1 MPQNIDVSFQLS
13 LGRFPLVVSDEET
26 IREAKRKLRTTFAS
40 QLLQVNMNAFRLN
53 VNGQYLSDESKKFK
67 DLTNVVNSGDVLH
80 LVKKN
85 SCAAAALDTEVP
97 ADE

>member
-1 MPQNIDVSFQLS
+1 MPQNFEVSFQLS

-26 IREAKRKLRTTFAS
+26 VREVKRKLRTTFAS

-53 VNGQYLSDESKKFK
+53 VNGQYLSDESKKLK
-67 DLTNVVNSGDVLH
+67 DAGVNEGNVLH
-80 LVKKN
+80 FVKKN
-85 SCAAAALDTEVP
+85 ACAAATLDTEVP